1 MSKEDIKSKNNS
13 QQSENENDKT
23 KITETQTETEK
34 VDPKKKVEELEKTIA
49 ELKDSILRLLAN
61 NENERKRHVKDLEE
75 IRKYANKRLIQRIL
89 PFLDNYKQALELSE
103 KMKDPKISN
112 FLLGFEM
119 ILKEF

>member
-23 KITETQTETEK
+23 KITETQKETEK